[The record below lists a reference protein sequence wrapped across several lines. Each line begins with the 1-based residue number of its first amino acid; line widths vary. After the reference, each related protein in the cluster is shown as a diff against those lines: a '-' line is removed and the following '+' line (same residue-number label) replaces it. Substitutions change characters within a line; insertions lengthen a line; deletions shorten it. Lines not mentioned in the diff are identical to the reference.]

1 MSDNNTK
8 KISIDTT
15 TQNAETMSDDNVK
28 LLKENKSTVD
38 EDDMNVDVDDVGSM
52 TSDVESDINDEDD
65 DDDNLDVDVE
75 DDLDVDDGE
84 DDLKEDNTGGV
95 SNEDLTIPKKEI
107 KRLPIP
113 DDNSGPAI
121 IDDEEPQQSMVDNLV
136 MTDNSDSDSDSEDY
150 DDKYLQ
156 KFNDEQKKT
165 LVEEHHPEIIYHNNS
180 EIEQMSKCVK
190 NENSIVC
197 DPLHMTIPF
206 LTKFEYTRILGM
218 RTKQINNGAKPFIKV
233 PEGII
238 DGYLIAE
245 REIREKKLPFIV
257 KRPIPNG
264 GCEYWKLEDLEL
276 LI

>member
-28 LLKENKSTVD
+28 LLKENKSTVV